1 MNHLRLSLAIKQKRK
16 ITCYGELRMRLQKA
30 QLRFPKVEAIRPKRW
45 PAEWFSGHQQHGA
58 STNSKDRVRFSEL
71 EINPARVSP
80 FYGGAGIPY
89 G

>member
-1 MNHLRLSLAIKQKRK
+1 MLQHLRLSLAIKQKRK

-58 STNSKDRVRFSEL
+58 VK
-71 EINPARVSP
+71 
-80 FYGGAGIPY
+80 G
-89 G
+89 